1 MASNKITNVY
11 IYLGR
16 RDKSGIR
23 IILISQGQAIMAT
36 RLENVDAL
44 GLSMDIANQIKQI
57 IYDNRIY
64 WEPWIQSDDTFDDF
78 RAALKIRGYT
88 NIPLSSQ
95 PEIYSTTSST
105 TVNIKLLPQK
115 TTMVRKGS

>member
-1 MASNKITNVY
+1 
-11 IYLGR
+11 
-16 RDKSGIR
+16 
-23 IILISQGQAIMAT
+23 MAT
-36 RLENVDAL
+36 RIDDVQTIGLPLE
-44 GLSMDIANQIKQI
+44 IASELKQI

-64 WEPWIQSDDTFDDF
+64 WEPWIQSADTFDDF